1 MSKQQLQ
8 EKLIDFQ
15 RHILNLSQELRSQ
28 QQEFQDSEQ
37 AFLLELMRV
46 LDAFENIFHTLAE
59 KEATFE
65 KSVRRGLKSFHG
77 IQRQILRILQQRGVE
92 KIELLDGK
100 AVIGLCQ
107 VVETRSV
114 DGLEEG
120 EIIAIVRNGY
130 RRGERVLRPVEVI
143 TATHHTAGA

>member
-37 AFLLELMRV
+37 ALLLELVRV

-65 KSVRRGLKSFHG
+65 DGASRTGK
-77 IQRQILRILQQRGVE
+77 
-92 KIELLDGK
+92 LDGRN
-100 AVIGLCQ
+100 
-107 VVETRSV
+107 VVQ
-114 DGLEEG
+114 
-120 EIIAIVRNGY
+120 A
-130 RRGERVLRPVEVI
+130 
-143 TATHHTAGA
+143 